1 MNQQPASSEAHTI
14 DATDAADVLGVIGAH
29 GATDACLDVAAYL
42 DGELDAA
49 QGARFEQHT
58 KTCAPCATALRE
70 QRRLLCVLDAAFGD
84 AQHQIQLPANFTQ
97 VVKARAQSD
106 MRSVRH
112 RSERRRALLL
122 CAGLAAL
129 SFALLGWQAWDE
141 LFSPLRSIAGV
152 LKTLLDM
159 AAHALAEVFAG
170 IALML
175 RVLGGQL
182 LNEPSAFRTATYVIL
197 ALAIVLLFRL
207 IGNYHRT
214 PRLPD

>member
-1 MNQQPASSEAHTI
+1 VSTQLNTVEPPEKPN
-14 DATDAADVLGVIGAH
+14 
-29 GATDACLDVAAYL
+29 ACLDVAAYL

-49 QGARFEQHT
+49 EGALFEQHT
-58 KTCAPCATALRE
+58 KTCAHCATALRE

-84 AQHQIQLPANFTQ
+84 AQQQIQLPANFTQ

-106 MRSVRH
+106 MSSVRH

-129 SFALLGWQAWDE
+129 SFALLGGQVWDE
-141 LFSPLRSIAGV
+141 LFAPLRAVAGV
-152 LKTLLDM
+152 LLTMLDM
-159 AAHALAEVFAG
+159 AAHVLGEAVAG

-182 LNEPSAFRTATYVIL
+182 FDEPSAFSTVTCIIL
-197 ALAIVLLFRL
+197 ALAVVLLFRL
-207 IGNYHRT
+207 IGSYHRT
-214 PRLPD
+214 SRLPD

>member
-1 MNQQPASSEAHTI
+1 MSQRTPKANAIETVEADNPAA
-14 DATDAADVLGVIGAH
+14 L
-29 GATDACLDVAAYL
+29 CLDVGAYL
-42 DGELDAA
+42 DGELDEGAS
-49 QGARFEQHT
+49 ARFERHT

-70 QRRLLCVLDAAFGD
+70 QRRLLCVLDVAFGE
-84 AQHQIQLPANFTQ
+84 ARRQIQLPANFTE

-106 MRSVRH
+106 MSSVRR
-112 RSERRRALLL
+112 RSERKRAALVVAAL
-122 CAGLAAL
+122 GAL

-141 LFSPLRSIAGV
+141 LLSPLRTVAGV
-152 LKTLLDM
+152 LRTILDM
-159 AAHALAEVFAG
+159 AVNAVGEALAG

-182 LNEPSAFRTATYVIL
+182 LHEPGALGTAMYVIL
-197 ALAIVLLFRL
+197 ALGIVLLFRL

>member
-1 MNQQPASSEAHTI
+1 MSHQSVTTGETLERPH
-14 DATDAADVLGVIGAH
+14 
-29 GATDACLDVAAYL
+29 ACLDVAAYL

-49 QGARFEQHT
+49 DGARFEQHT
-58 KTCAPCATALRE
+58 KTCASCATALRE

-84 AQHQIQLPANFTQ
+84 AQQQLQLPANFTQ

-106 MRSVRH
+106 MSSVRH
-112 RSERRRALLL
+112 RAERRRAFAL
-122 CAGLAAL
+122 CAALAAL

-141 LFSPLRSIAGV
+141 LFSPLRAVAGA
-152 LKTLLDM
+152 LETMLDM
-159 AAHALAEVFAG
+159 AANAAGEVVAG

-182 LNEPSAFRTATYVIL
+182 LNEPSAFRTATCIIL
-197 ALAIVLLFRL
+197 ALAVVLLFRL

-214 PRLPD
+214 PKLPD

>member
-1 MNQQPASSEAHTI
+1 MS
-14 DATDAADVLGVIGAH
+14 
-29 GATDACLDVAAYL
+29 
-42 DGELDAA
+42 
-49 QGARFEQHT
+49 
-58 KTCAPCATALRE
+58 
-70 QRRLLCVLDAAFGD
+70 
-84 AQHQIQLPANFTQ
+84 
-97 VVKARAQSD
+97 
-106 MRSVRH
+106 SVRH
-112 RSERRRALLL
+112 RAERRRAFLL

-141 LFSPLRSIAGV
+141 LFAPLRAVAGV
-152 LKTLLDM
+152 LKTVLDM
-159 AAHALAEVFAG
+159 ATNALAEALTG

-182 LNEPSAFRTATYVIL
+182 LNEPSAFRTAMYIIL

>member
-1 MNQQPASSEAHTI
+1 VSDHTVIIEAPDTE
-14 DATDAADVLGVIGAH
+14 ATGAQS
-29 GATDACLDVAAYL
+29 AACLDVAAYL
-42 DGELDAA
+42 DGELDASD
-49 QGARFEQHT
+49 GTRFEQHT
-58 KTCAPCATALRE
+58 KTCASCAVALRE

-84 AQHQIQLPANFTQ
+84 AQQQLQLPANFTQ

-106 MRSVRH
+106 MSSVRH

-141 LFSPLRSIAGV
+141 LFAPLRAVAGV
-152 LKTLLDM
+152 VATMLDM
-159 AAHALAEVFAG
+159 AGHAIGEAFAG

-182 LNEPSAFRTATYVIL
+182 LNEPSAFRTATYIIL

>member
-1 MNQQPASSEAHTI
+1 MSDQLIIDEASEKPN
-14 DATDAADVLGVIGAH
+14 
-29 GATDACLDVAAYL
+29 ACLDVAAYL

-49 QGARFEQHT
+49 QGTRFEQHT
-58 KTCAPCATALRE
+58 KTCASCATALRE

-84 AQHQIQLPANFTQ
+84 ARQQIELPKNFTQ
-97 VVKARAQSD
+97 IVKARAQSD
-106 MRSVRH
+106 MSSVRH
-112 RSERRRALLL
+112 RGERRRAFAL

-141 LFSPLRSIAGV
+141 LFAPLRGIAGV
-152 LKTLLDM
+152 LVTMFDM
-159 AAHALAEVFAG
+159 VAHTVGEAVSG
-170 IALML
+170 VALML

-182 LNEPSAFRTATYVIL
+182 LNEPSAFRTATYIIL
-197 ALAIVLLFRL
+197 ALAVVLLFRL

>member
-1 MNQQPASSEAHTI
+1 VSDQLINTETFERPA
-14 DATDAADVLGVIGAH
+14 
-29 GATDACLDVAAYL
+29 ACLDVAAYL
-42 DGELDAA
+42 DGELDASD
-49 QGARFEQHT
+49 GMRFEQHT
-58 KTCAPCATALRE
+58 KTCAACATALRE

-84 AQHQIQLPANFTQ
+84 SQHQIQLPANFTQ

-106 MRSVRH
+106 MSSVRH

-141 LFSPLRSIAGV
+141 LFSPLRAVAGV
-152 LKTLLDM
+152 LATMLDM
-159 AAHALAEVFAG
+159 AAHVVGEAFAG
-170 IALML
+170 IALVL

-182 LNEPSAFRTATYVIL
+182 LEEPGAFRPVLCVVL
-197 ALAIVLLFRL
+197 ALAVVLLFRL
-207 IGNYHRT
+207 IGDYHRT

>member
-1 MNQQPASSEAHTI
+1 VSDQPITDEAFERPH
-14 DATDAADVLGVIGAH
+14 
-29 GATDACLDVAAYL
+29 ACLDVAAYL

-49 QGARFEQHT
+49 QGTRFEQHT
-58 KTCAPCATALRE
+58 KLCAPCATALRE

-84 AQHQIQLPANFTQ
+84 EQQQLQLPANFTQ

-106 MRSVRH
+106 MSSVRH
-112 RSERRRALLL
+112 RSERRRAFAL

-141 LFSPLRSIAGV
+141 LFSPLRAVAGV
-152 LKTLLDM
+152 LKMMLHMT
-159 AAHALAEVFAG
+159 AHVVGEAVAG
-170 IALML
+170 IALVL

-182 LNEPSAFRTATYVIL
+182 LNEPSAFRTAAYIIL
-197 ALAIVLLFRL
+197 ALAVVLLFRL
-207 IGNYHRT
+207 IGTYHRT

>member
-1 MNQQPASSEAHTI
+1 VSDQFITIEALET
-14 DATDAADVLGVIGAH
+14 
-29 GATDACLDVAAYL
+29 GATGAVSVADAGDDASLCLDVAAYL
-42 DGELDAA
+42 DGELDAFA
-49 QGARFEQHT
+49 SARFEQHT
-58 KTCAPCATALRE
+58 KTCAPCATTLRE

-84 AQHQIQLPANFTQ
+84 AQQQIQLPANFTQ

-122 CAGLAAL
+122 CAGLLAL

-141 LFSPLRSIAGV
+141 LFSPLRAVAGV
-152 LKTLLDM
+152 LATMLAM
-159 AAHALAEVFAG
+159 ATHALGEVFAG

-182 LNEPSAFRTATYVIL
+182 LNEPSAFRTAAYVIL

-207 IGNYHRT
+207 IGSYHRS

>member
-1 MNQQPASSEAHTI
+1 MRDQLINVETLERPN
-14 DATDAADVLGVIGAH
+14 
-29 GATDACLDVAAYL
+29 ACLDVAAYL
-42 DGELDAA
+42 DGELDAVD
-49 QGARFEQHT
+49 GARFEQHT

-84 AQHQIQLPANFTQ
+84 SQQQFQLPANFTQ

-106 MRSVRH
+106 MSSVRH
-112 RSERRRALLL
+112 RSERRRAMWV

-129 SFALLGWQAWDE
+129 SFALLGSQAWDE
-141 LFSPLRSIAGV
+141 LFAPLRAVAGV
-152 LKTLLDM
+152 LATMLDM
-159 AAHALAEVFAG
+159 MAHVVGEAISG

-182 LNEPSAFRTATYVIL
+182 LNEPSAFRTATYIIL
-197 ALAIVLLFRL
+197 ALAVVLLFRL
-207 IGNYHRT
+207 IGSYHRS